1 MQLREETA
9 FFDAFDAA
17 LAGDGSAL
25 AGWLEQDEPGE
36 GLAVY
41 RNTIAS
47 GAADAL
53 AATFSTVVMMT
64 GADWFRA
71 AAREFV
77 REHPP
82 TEPAL
87 INYGEAFPRWI
98 AAFGPAAD
106 APYLGDIARLDW
118 LWWQAWSSGDAG
130 LLDGAELAA
139 LGPEQ
144 LGEVTL
150 GLHPS
155 VRIAAFGT
163 GAPSLW
169 LAHQAPARGEAHV
182 LGDEIEFVLIV
193 RTGTQVDARIIEA
206 GPFAFLAALAEGRS
220 LLEAG
225 EAAVTAD
232 PDCALQ
238 QVLVTGLALGLFTH
252 IASIDRNKRYDD

>member
-1 MQLREETA
+1 MQLRDETD
-9 FFDAFDAA
+9 FFDAFDKALGGDIAA
-17 LAGDGSAL
+17 LG
-25 AGWLEQDEPGE
+25 GWLDQDERGA

-41 RNTIAS
+41 RNTIVS
-47 GAADAL
+47 GAVDAL
-53 AATFSTVVMMT
+53 AATFSTVAMMT
-64 GADWFRA
+64 GSDWFRA

-82 TEPAL
+82 VEPVL

-98 AAFGPAAD
+98 AAFGPAGD

-118 LWWQAWSSGDAG
+118 LWWQAWSAGDAG
-130 LLDGAELAA
+130 RLDGAELGT
-139 LGPEQ
+139 LGPDA

-155 VRIAAFGT
+155 VRIEAFKT

-182 LGDEIEFVLIV
+182 LSDQAERMLFV
-193 RTGTQVDARIIEA
+193 RTGAQVDARVIEA
-206 GPFAFLAALAEGRS
+206 GPFAFLAALAARCS

-232 PDCALQ
+232 PECALQ

-252 IASIDRNKRYDD
+252 IASIERTERHDD

>member
-1 MQLREETA
+1 MQLHDETD
-9 FFDAFDAA
+9 FFDAFDDA
-17 LAGDGSAL
+17 LGGDL
-25 AGWLEQDEPGE
+25 ARLGGWLDPDERGA

-47 GAADAL
+47 GAVDAL
-53 AATFSTVVMMT
+53 AATFSTVAMMT
-64 GADWFRA
+64 GSDWFRA
-71 AAREFV
+71 AAREFAQ
-77 REHPP
+77 EHPP
-82 TEPAL
+82 VEPAL

-118 LWWQAWSSGDAG
+118 LWWQAWSAADAG
-130 LLDGAELAA
+130 LLDGAELGR
-139 LGPEQ
+139 LGPDE
-144 LGEVTL
+144 LSAVTL

-155 VRIAAFGT
+155 VRVEAFET

-182 LGDEIEFVLIV
+182 LVDQAERMLFV
-193 RTGTQVDARIIEA
+193 RAGAQVDARVVEP
-206 GPFAFLAALAEGRS
+206 GPFAFLAALAAGCS

-238 QVLVTGLALGLFTH
+238 QVLVTGLALGLFTD
-252 IASIDRNKRYDD
+252 IASIERNERNDV